1 MVSYNPNDPVIQ
13 KFLDAIALGESGN
26 TSNPVWI
33 GVGGADLSGCSRNV
47 FGFPQWAGYGHPVSH
62 AAGKFQFEPATWN
75 ALAKDNHLYFAN
87 LADQYK
93 GAWILACQVF
103 ARLNNGADLYD
114 AIKRGL
120 YMTIQTSLKTT
131 WTSVTVGNQYHGNL
145 ANRLAK
151 AFQ

>member
-1 MVSYNPNDPVIQ
+1 MVPYNPNDPLIQ

-33 GVGGADLSGCSRNV
+33 GVGGADLSSCARNV
-47 FGFPQWAGYGHPVSH
+47 YGFPLWKGFGNPISH

-75 ALAKDNHLYFAN
+75 ALAMQNKLYFAN

-103 ARLNNGADLYD
+103 YRENNRADLYD
-114 AIKRGL
+114 ALKRGL
-120 YMTIQTSLKTT
+120 YMTIQTCLKDT

-145 ANRLAK
+145 ANRLVR